1 VSERESWGTA
11 ESVLKGAGYVGS
23 EQLGLNVF
31 TFGET
36 FF

>member
-1 VSERESWGTA
+1 VRE
-11 ESVLKGAGYVGS
+11 LKGAGYVGS

-36 FF
+36 FFSSPFDR